1 MHRLRILAPR
11 RYRDRR
17 TENPEMGPRDLRGSM
32 RTSVGEP
39 DWELE
44 DTDKER
50 QEEKKKFKREDEVS
64 LIRAKLQ

>member
-1 MHRLRILAPR
+1 
-11 RYRDRR
+11 
-17 TENPEMGPRDLRGSM
+17 MGPRDLRGSM